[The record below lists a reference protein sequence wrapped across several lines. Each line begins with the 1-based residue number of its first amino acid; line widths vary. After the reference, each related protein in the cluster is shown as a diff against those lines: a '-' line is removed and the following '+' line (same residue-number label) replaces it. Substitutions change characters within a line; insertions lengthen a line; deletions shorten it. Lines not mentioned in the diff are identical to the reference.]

1 MEEQLDKIKDL
12 NDLQKRKISSLV
24 FQKHYLSKI
33 NEANERL
40 VPDKPQRK
48 ITLKSAAYSI
58 IAASRLLQK
67 PHFKKYQKLPS
78 EFKAGELNQLLDDFR
93 ERILSHEDEISKLGH
108 AMNEKLHT
116 ELKSA
121 FD

>member
-1 MEEQLDKIKDL
+1 M
-12 NDLQKRKISSLV
+12 

-40 VPDKPQRK
+40 VPSDKPQRK

-67 PHFKKYQKLPS
+67 PYFKKYQKLPS